1 MRLNYYTI
9 FLLLTLGCLL
19 FPSLS
24 HAQRRLL
31 DKVKEKTEDKVIEKI
46 FGPSIQQPSNTNNYP
61 NSGGSSSTQGMEGGK
76 KLTPPDVNKH
86 IKEAEVALAADQYKN
101 AKFAL
106 QQAMTGV
113 ELEIGYDVL
122 DKLPTS
128 VLGVDYVKED
138 DGVYSS
144 GVGFV
149 GLVISRNYRNKS
161 KEIEFTTM
169 NNNAVANL
177 YGGMMGSGTYASSE
191 GDQKA
196 INLDG
201 NSGILRYDSGYYEL
215 GVPFGQTSI
224 FLMKCKGC
232 KDENEVIEAAK
243 ALKINDIKKR
253 LGEQ

>member
-1 MRLNYYTI
+1 MLFNYYTLFI
-9 FLLLTLGCLL
+9 YLTLGCLL
-19 FPSLS
+19 FPSLN

-46 FGPSIQQPSNTNNYP
+46 FGPSVRQPSNTNNYP
-61 NSGGSSSTQGMEGGK
+61 NSGGSTGTQGMEGGK
-76 KLTPPDVNKH
+76 KLTPPDVSKL
-86 IKEAEVALAADQYKN
+86 IKEAEVALAADEYKN
-101 AKFAL
+101 AKLAL
-106 QQAMTGV
+106 RQAITGI

-128 VLGVDYVKED
+128 VLGVPYVEDD

-144 GVGFV
+144 GIGFV
-149 GLVISRNYRNKS
+149 GLVISRNYRSKS
-161 KEIEFTTM
+161 KEIEFSTM

-177 YGGMMGSGTYASSE
+177 YGGMMGSGAYASSE

-201 NSGILRYDSGYYEL
+201 NAGILRYDSGYYEL
-215 GVPFGQTSI
+215 GVPFGQTSV

-232 KDENEVIEAAK
+232 KEEDEVMTAAK
-243 ALKINDIKKR
+243 ELKINDIKKR